1 MVAPG
6 RSWEHTKVGEVMTDE
21 VNILLFES
29 RLFIREVTDSW
40 QRLAPT
46 DLDFAAMIFWS
57 QQKELITVSSDTN
70 ILQAMQLMA
79 GKNAGKPLARP
90 KKVFLLSPERG
101 SLSEFP
107 CR

>member
-1 MVAPG
+1 MIAPG

-46 DLDFAAMIFWS
+46 DLDFAAMIF
-57 QQKELITVSSDTN
+57 
-70 ILQAMQLMA
+70 
-79 GKNAGKPLARP
+79 
-90 KKVFLLSPERG
+90 
-101 SLSEFP
+101 
-107 CR
+107 